1 MKLSSITFLFALALM
16 LAPAPHA
23 QAQTPSDGQKAEA
36 QRDAAKQ
43 GEASKEDFALER
55 RANAEGSVVVSAC
68 IETGEVIVR
77 GWDRSEVR
85 ARTDEAGSLRLL
97 TPNVQPAPRVEV
109 LVDMEKNVALASGD
123 CGSTGR
129 IELMVPRGATVN
141 IELRDGHVEVADVG
155 DIRVEVLSGDV
166 NVRRVSKSVEVSC
179 LSGDISLSDSSGQ
192 ARLSTMSGSIE
203 ARNIRTIAR
212 SDDFEAKSTS
222 GDVTLE
228 GVAHTKVN
236 GSTVSGDVSFEGGLA
251 RGGVYEFK
259 THSGDV
265 VLELPANSSF
275 SVHAKVVVSGDII
288 TDFPVK
294 TSLNPSNST
303 SVNTSNGASAQTSN
317 RVSNSPPPGMPAS
330 PSVNTPNAPGAPT
343 VMSPAP
349 PEGQKPG
356 KHKPPKPPKVPT
368 ETRLDGTVGTGDAV
382 VTLSSFSGSVYL
394 RKK

>member
-1 MKLSSITFLFALALM
+1 MKLLSITFLFALAL
-16 LAPAPHA
+16 APQAFA
-23 QAQTPSDGQKAEA
+23 QKQSDEQKAVA
-36 QRDAAKQ
+36 RHDAAKQ
-43 GEASKEDFALER
+43 RESSEEDFVLER
-55 RANAEGSVVVSAC
+55 RASADASVVVSAC
-68 IETGEVIVR
+68 IETGEVVVR

-85 ARTDEAGSLRLL
+85 ARTDESGSLRLL
-97 TPNVQPAPRVEV
+97 TPSVQPARSVEV
-109 LVDMEKNVALASGD
+109 LVDMEKDAELDSGD

-129 IELMVPRGATVN
+129 IELMVPRGATVK
-141 IELRDGHVEVADVG
+141 IELRDGHVEIADVG
-155 DIRVEVLSGDV
+155 SVRVEVLSGDV
-166 NVRRVSKSVEVSC
+166 NVRRVSRSVEVSC

-203 ARNIRTIAR
+203 ARNVRTVAR
-212 SDDFEAKSTS
+212 GDDFEAKSTS

-228 GVAHTKVN
+228 SVAHAQVS
-236 GSTVSGDVSFEGGLA
+236 GSTISGDVTYEGGLA

-265 VLELPANSSF
+265 MLELPADSSF

-294 TSLNPSNST
+294 TSGITSNST
-303 SVNTSNGASAQTSN
+303 SVNTSNGTSVRTSSSVSAS
-317 RVSNSPPPGMPAS
+317 SP
-330 PSVNTPNAPGAPT
+330 VNPPNAPSAPSA
-343 VMSPAP
+343 MSPVP
-349 PEGQKPG
+349 PDVQKPG

-394 RKK
+394 RKQ